1 MRKILL
7 VASVVILVILTGCT
21 VEFEFPTTEENK
33 AIIYKPI
40 PKPDDVQYFQTIE
53 EAITHNTLVYYADF
67 GKIIEPI
74 KMFKH
79 NSLLV
84 FFYKSSINN
93 EDVVY
98 VIKSYVTEGEDTQY
112 SPPFMGTRT
121 FWKAHKNCVKMF
133 NCDETGEIRLGIV
146 SSISQFLSVDR
157 TKTFVWGL
165 SQTEKVSNLKIE
177 GQPVTEVIEV
187 ELDGE
192 KGYFW
197 YFDDL
202 KTDKS
207 LMCSNPDRYTEGEL
221 VITME

>member
-21 VEFEFPTTEENK
+21 LEFPTTEENK

-40 PKPDDVQYFQTIE
+40 PKPDEVQYYNTIE
-53 EAITHNTLVYYADF
+53 EAVAHNTLDGYSVDE
-67 GKIIEPI
+67 ITEPI
-74 KMFKH
+74 KLFRY
-79 NSLLV
+79 NNLAV
-84 FFYKSSINN
+84 FFFKASNDN
-93 EDVVY
+93 EDFVY
-98 VIKSYVTEGEDTQY
+98 VYKHYVTGDADIRY
-112 SPPFMGTRT
+112 SPPVMATKIL
-121 FWKAHKNCVKMF
+121 WIAHKNMVKMF
-133 NCDETGEIRLGIV
+133 NRDAIGEVLLCIECLNTP
-146 SSISQFLSVDR
+146 QFFSADR

-177 GQPVTEVIEV
+177 GQPVTAVIEV

-202 KTDKS
+202 KTEKLPILGNS
-207 LMCSNPDRYTEGEL
+207 GRYYKEGL